1 MTCVYH
7 TRNPATVQCSRCA
20 RALCP
25 ACDHRIRG
33 FPYCQ
38 DCIVT
43 GVEMLQ
49 QQSSRAVATGATA
62 SRRSNSPFVAALLSI
77 VPGLGA
83 AYNGQT
89 SKAIVH
95 FTVFASFFQMAT
107 VTDGVALFILGALG
121 TWFFA
126 MVDAYRTAQLMRA
139 GLAPD
144 AEQDAITR
152 RLYGNPFAWGAML
165 VVLGIVFMLHTM
177 FGVNFPVRQFL
188 PVALVA
194 LGAYMVFDRVQRRRA
209 GDGRDSGT
217 PKFDIH
223 SRPPS
228 VVGTAPLGVERGI
241 ERGSFRTGDLLATQV
256 SARDARATGGGAFD
270 PHS

>member
-1 MTCVYH
+1 MNSMNCIYH

-38 DCIVT
+38 DCIVA
-43 GVEMLQ
+43 GVESLQ
-49 QQSSRAVATGATA
+49 QPSTRAASAAGAIA
-62 SRRSNSPFVAALLSI
+62 VQRRTSPLVAALLSI

-95 FTVFASFFQMAT
+95 FTIFASFFQMAT
-107 VTDGVALFILGALG
+107 VTDGVAFFILGALG
-121 TWFFA
+121 MWLYA

-139 GLAPD
+139 GLASG
-144 AEQDAITR
+144 AEYDAITR
-152 RLYGNPFAWGAML
+152 RLYGNPLAWGAML
-165 VVLGIVFMLHTM
+165 VLLGTVFLLHTM
-177 FGVNFPVRQFL
+177 FGIRLPVREFL
-188 PVALVA
+188 PVALV
-194 LGAYMVFDRVQRRRA
+194 LVGIYMIFERTQRCCRKTDSTTMPAFDV
-209 GDGRDSGT
+209 
-217 PKFDIH
+217 H

-228 VVGTAPLGVERGI
+228 VIGTAPLNHPN
-241 ERGSFRTGDLLATQV
+241 SFRTGDSLATQV
-256 SARDARATGGGAFD
+256 SVRNSHQTGGNVFE
-270 PHS
+270 PRS